1 MVGLLFNV
9 LFGVVAGG
17 FHRSLQ
23 RYRKGQPWQALD
35 FRMVVYLWLVLLTL
49 AAAAPGDVFV
59 KMQGVCWFLFL
70 HAPLHLLVFA
80 RRLAGNHR
88 TLQVVLLVGVAGLTA
103 VGVDAFLIEPQA
115 LEVTHRRLVT
125 SKVERPLRIAV
136 LADIQTD
143 APGAYD
149 RRVLARVKAEHP
161 DLILFA
167 GDYIHIEAGQAYRD
181 AARKLNRLLQ
191 EAGLDPSLGKIAV
204 QGNIDNRQPWETI
217 FVGTDTQ
224 VYAADATLDVGPVVV
239 TVLSMAQSY
248 GMRTAVPAQD
258 KYHIVLGHV
267 PNYALGDIQ
276 ADLLLAGHTHGGQV
290 RLPFIGPLLTYTEVP
305 RAWAAGQTEIAPG
318 RTLIVSRG
326 IGLEREHAPRIRFLC
341 RPELVIVDLVPERND
356 G

>member
-1 MVGLLFNV
+1 MVGLLFN
-9 LFGVVAGG
+9 LLLGVVAGS
-17 FHRSLQ
+17 FYRPLQ
-23 RYRKGQPWQALD
+23 RQRKGQPWQPAD
-35 FRMVVYLWLVLLTL
+35 FKRVVTLWLVLLIL
-49 AAAAPGDVFV
+49 AMAAPGDVFV
-59 KMQGVCWFLFL
+59 KMQGVCWLLFM

-80 RRLAGNHR
+80 SRLGGTHQAFRRILR
-88 TLQVVLLVGVAGLTA
+88 VGAVALMA
-103 VGVDAFLIEPQA
+103 VGVDAFLIEPHA

-125 SKVERPLRIAV
+125 DKVERPLRIAV

-143 APGAYD
+143 APGAYE

-167 GDYIHIEAGQAYRD
+167 GDYIQTEAGQVYRE
-181 AARKLNRLLQ
+181 AASKLNRLLQ
-191 EAGLDPSLGKIAV
+191 EAELEPPLGKIAV
-204 QGNIDNRQPWETI
+204 QGNIDNGQPWEAI
-217 FVGTDTQ
+217 FADTGTR
-224 VYAADATLDVGPVVV
+224 VHAADATLDVGPVVV
-239 TVLSMAQSY
+239 TVLSMAESY
-248 GMRTAVPAQD
+248 GMHTAVPAQD

-341 RPELVIVDLVPERND
+341 RPELVIVDLVPVEK
-356 G
+356 